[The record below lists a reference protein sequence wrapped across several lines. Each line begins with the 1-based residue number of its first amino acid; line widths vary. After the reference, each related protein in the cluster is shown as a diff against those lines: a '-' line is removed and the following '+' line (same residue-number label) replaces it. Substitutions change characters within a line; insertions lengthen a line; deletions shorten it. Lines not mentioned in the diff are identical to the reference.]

1 MLILRALLGQIVF
14 YFADLFNWCFDVPPT
29 IFDGIF
35 LAGLILSPHPSA
47 QLTNWPNWKGNQDLD
62 VFSQGGILN
71 HGIRRFQLRSINN
84 WNCKFVCR
92 TPLFSRTMIPE
103 RNCLLQNHS
112 VRSLL
117 SAFTP
122 GDLISHCSHSNESLA
137 IASRPQWHIW
147 LTVCSSKA
155 VLWTFGRLKARSQQ
169 SFQLHC
175 TDGRKDIATY

>member
-1 MLILRALLGQIVF
+1 MFFPRRKIEPRYICEV
-14 YFADLFNWCFDVPPT
+14 YFNYEQS
-29 IFDGIF
+29 II
-35 LAGLILSPHPSA
+35 
-47 QLTNWPNWKGNQDLD
+47 GNC
-62 VFSQGGILN
+62 I
-71 HGIRRFQLRSINN
+71 
-84 WNCKFVCR
+84 FVCR

-112 VRSLL
+112 ARSLL

-169 SFQLHC
+169 SLQLRC
-175 TDGRKDIATY
+175 TDGRKDIARYWYILVCNHENCNLYIRSTELLHSDS